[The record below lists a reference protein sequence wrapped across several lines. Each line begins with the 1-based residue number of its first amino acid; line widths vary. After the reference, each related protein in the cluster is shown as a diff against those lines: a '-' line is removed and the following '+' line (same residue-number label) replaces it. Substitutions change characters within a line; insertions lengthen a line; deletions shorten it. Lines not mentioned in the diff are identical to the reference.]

1 VPRITI
7 RFALIAFLLAVIVQT
22 ATGIGVLAYL
32 NSWATVELSWHDLA
46 DKMIENARQ
55 KALRYVESG
64 TARLRLSRLLTDHG
78 LIDPTDRDG
87 CSNICIA
94 VCSCIPMLHGVPM
107 AVLTAPMSP
116 LTASQTARCA

>member
-46 DKMIENARQ
+46 DEMIENARQ

-78 LIDPTDRDG
+78 LIDRPTATDARI
-87 CSNICIA
+87 SA
-94 VCSCIPMLHGVPM
+94 SLF
-107 AVLTAPMSP
+107 AR
-116 LTASQTARCA
+116 ASQCYPVFLWRF